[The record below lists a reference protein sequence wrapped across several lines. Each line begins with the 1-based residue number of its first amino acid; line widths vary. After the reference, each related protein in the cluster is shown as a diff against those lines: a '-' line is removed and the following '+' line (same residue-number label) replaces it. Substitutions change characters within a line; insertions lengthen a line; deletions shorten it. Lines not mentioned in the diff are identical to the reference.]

1 MCEGFPGSVRQSIMG
16 RVGPG
21 TCRRGGRRGGKELM
35 WIGAGEE
42 MGGCGSPMNTLRK
55 PAVDF
60 SRTCHFEG
68 ALIRQ

>member
-1 MCEGFPGSVRQSIMG
+1 MCEGFPGSVRQSIVG

-55 PAVDF
+55 PAIGHLRNLPF
-60 SRTCHFEG
+60 SGSKF
-68 ALIRQ
+68 I